1 MRCLR
6 TVTYLILVFALIFT
20 VTACENEQSTDGADD
35 RITTD
40 EEVQNELSFIDTA
53 DEKVLS
59 YFFSDDSQY
68 CAYRYSVP
76 ENFKS
81 LDVMYGYY
89 DNGTESEQM
98 KLITVDF
105 SKHENGRSGTISV
118 YKSGYNECALMWVSE
133 DQKSKEVCYDVTFK
147 ENTDGVRTEYS
158 RFPTV
163 KIEAGVKYP
172 VFLSVNSDEDED
184 DPTQEGRMTFD
195 GLVSQ
200 NRNVNAVYLIF
211 N

>member
-1 MRCLR
+1 M
-6 TVTYLILVFALIFT
+6 
-20 VTACENEQSTDGADD
+20 TACENEQSTDGADD

-40 EEVQNELSFIDTA
+40 EEVQDELSFIDTA
-53 DEKVLS
+53 GEKVLS

-76 ENFKS
+76 ESFKS

-105 SKHENGRSGTISV
+105 SKHESGRSGTISV
-118 YKSGYNECALMWVSE
+118 YKSDYNECALMWVSE

-147 ENTDGVRTEYS
+147 ENADGVRTEYS
-158 RFPTV
+158 RFPKI

-184 DPTQEGRMTFD
+184 DSMQEGRMTFD
-195 GLVSQ
+195 GIVSQ
-200 NRNVNAVYLIF
+200 NRNVNAVYLIL

>member
-1 MRCLR
+1 MKRLR
-6 TVTYLILVFALIFT
+6 IVACSVLIFVMMFV

-53 DEKVLS
+53 DEKV
-59 YFFSDDSQY
+59 QY

>member
-20 VTACENEQSTDGADD
+20 VTACENGQGTDGADD
-35 RITTD
+35 RLSTD

-53 DEKVLS
+53 DEEILS
-59 YFFSDDSQY
+59 YFFFDDSQY
-68 CAYRYSVP
+68 CVYRYSVP
-76 ENFKS
+76 EDFKS

-105 SKHENGRSGTISV
+105 SKHENGRRGTISV
-118 YKSGYNECALMWVSE
+118 YKSGYNEYALMWASE
-133 DQKSKEVCYDVTFK
+133 DNKSKEVCYDVTFK
-147 ENTDGVRTEYS
+147 ENVDGVRTEYN
-158 RFPTV
+158 RFPKE
-163 KIEAGVKYP
+163 KIETGVKYP
-172 VFLSVNSDEDED
+172 VFLSVNSDEGED
-184 DPTQEGRMTFD
+184 DSMQEGRMTFD

-200 NRNVNAVYLIF
+200 NRNINALYLIF